1 MPRALLLLLAYFP
14 LMSVLSVCAA
24 SFLTY
29 IHIRDRLQEPMIDR
43 LERVAALK
51 EADLRRWFE
60 NERDQ
65 VLAEAQSPELVAI
78 ASQVIEGRGR
88 QGAPE
93 AHAVLEAY
101 IETSPLRD
109 TSEPV
114 ISILTTG
121 GIIVF
126 STSPGR
132 EGQYQSLQNTSTYF
146 TADRADRIE
155 PNFYRSPISGEL
167 MITLAT
173 PIEAASGGRVGAL
186 AVDLDLAALDQL
198 IRSSVDFGEDGT
210 YLGLTGQ
217 TYLVGRTSLV
227 ETNFI
232 APDPTGRHSSGISS
246 RGISNAVSGSSGIGL
261 YLNYNRVPVL
271 GAYRWLGGINLAL
284 LAEVEQSEIFLPA
297 RIASRRV
304 FMMGLGVVI
313 VLNISLLAARRTIPG
328 QLTTVHTS

>member
-1 MPRALLLLLAYFP
+1 MPRVLLLLLGYFP
-14 LMSVLSVCAA
+14 LISVLAVCGA

-29 IHIRDRLQEPMIDR
+29 VQVREGLQQPMLDR
-43 LERVAALK
+43 LERAANFK
-51 EADLRRWFE
+51 EDTLERWFF

-65 VLAEAQSPELVAI
+65 VLAQAQSRELVAI
-78 ASQVIEGRGR
+78 ATQVIEGRGR

-93 AHAVLEAY
+93 AYALLRTH
-101 IETSPLRD
+101 IETSPLREA
-109 TSEPV
+109 SEPV
-114 ISILTTG
+114 VSVLTTG

-126 STSPGR
+126 STSSDR

-146 TADRADRIE
+146 TADRAERIE

-173 PIEAASGGRVGAL
+173 PIEADGRVGAL
-186 AVDLDLAALDQL
+186 AVDLDLPALDQL
-198 IRSSVDFGEDGT
+198 IRTTVDFGDGDT

-232 APDPTGRHSSGISS
+232 APDPDMAARYSGGIDS
-246 RGISNAVSGSSGIGL
+246 RGISNAVNGTSSSGL
-261 YLNYNRVPVL
+261 YLNYDRVPVL
-271 GAYRWLGGINLAL
+271 GAYRWVNRLNLAL
-284 LAEVEQSEIFLPA
+284 LAEVEQSEVFLPA

-304 FMMGLGVVI
+304 FMIGLGTVI
-313 VLNISLLAARRTIPG
+313 VLNVGLLAARHTIPG